1 MFAKDIGVDLG
12 TANTLI
18 SMKGKG
24 IVLNEPSVVAYNERT
39 DEILAVGHEAKA
51 MIGRTSGNV
60 RAMRPLRDGVI
71 ADYGITSEMLRAFI
85 KKVRGNA
92 INKVRVIICIPWGVS
107 EVEKR
112 AVDNAA
118 KSAGAK
124 EVYIM
129 EEPMAAAIGAGL
141 PVLEPTGS
149 MIVDIGGGTSE
160 VAVIS
165 MGGIVTSKSER
176 VAGDALDASIVAYVK
191 KKYNVLIGDRT
202 AEEIKIN
209 IGSACPFEGE
219 APMQVHGRNLID
231 GLPAMISVEPADVRE
246 AISDNLY
253 QIVDAIHSTLEK
265 TPPELAAD
273 IIDNGITLAGG
284 GALLR
289 GLDNLINRETG
300 IPVHIAP
307 DPLNC
312 VVNGTGATVS
322 DLNKYGCVL
331 LTAE

>member
-129 EEPMAAAIGAGL
+129 EEPMAAAIGARL

-176 VAGDALDASIVAYVK
+176 VAGDALDASIVAFVK

-209 IGSACPFEGE
+209 IGSACPYEGE

-231 GLPAMISVEPADVRE
+231 GLPAMISVEPSDVRE

-322 DLNKYGCVL
+322 DLNKYGSVL